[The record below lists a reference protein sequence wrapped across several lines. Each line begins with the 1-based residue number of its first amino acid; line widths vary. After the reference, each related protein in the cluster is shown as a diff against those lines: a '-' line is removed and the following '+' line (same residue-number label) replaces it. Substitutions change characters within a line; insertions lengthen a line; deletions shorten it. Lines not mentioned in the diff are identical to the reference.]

1 MGNLSGPFKDII
13 PNFRNYKKSLGYKYD
28 NINQFYKIDKI
39 LYENNIQNLNNTK
52 LIFDIL
58 VNNEKNDLKKKN
70 NYEALK
76 QLYNF
81 MEIIGYK
88 NLYFE
93 TLYFNET
100 PNFKATILT
109 HKQLLSF
116 FTKLDSFCKNLNKP
130 ECYIYPALFRLLY
143 SNGLRISE
151 ALNLKISQISL
162 ENQWIYIEQAKEN
175 ITRKLPLSSSMK
187 IVLEQYYS
195 KISIKKQIYLFEINN
210 SKLPKSKVDTIFK
223 KILENFEVSFRI
235 HDLRH
240 LMAVTSFN
248 LLYDKGYKED
258 WILYYLHIYLGHK
271 SISSTEYYL
280 QHTEKRYKK
289 TVKKIAEVY
298 PDIFPKL
305 GGVDNE

>member
-1 MGNLSGPFKDII
+1 MVNLKGPFKDII

-39 LYENNIQNLNNTK
+39 LYENNIQNLNNKK

-93 TLYFNET
+93 TVYFNEKS
-100 PNFKATILT
+100 NFKATILT

-175 ITRKLPLSSSMK
+175 ITRKLPLSNSMK
-187 IVLEQYYS
+187 IVLDQYYS
-195 KISIKKQIYLFEINN
+195 KVSIKKQVYLFEINN
-210 SKLPKSKVDTIFK
+210 SKL
-223 KILENFEVSFRI
+223 

-240 LMAVTSFN
+240 LMAITSFN